1 MPIRD
6 LIIPEASSAIIE
18 PVSQQ
23 MVYAVLSRLGLRNTF
38 GDNIYITNDYQKPS
52 LTSDDDHNTLI
63 SKNRCDVKMSVS
75 WNPSETKWDVN
86 SFNYT
91 QSYGTTML
99 LDRSL
104 VPIFN
109 DGVSGVQITEHQLPC
124 SMILE
129 FSLQFKDREL
139 AFLAFSA
146 IANTSLKDSV
156 INVHNLSYSYPVG
169 MDMFKAINQIYQ
181 LRKSSLVLPF
191 WDYLQRC
198 SCGAIQYI
206 QQRTGDLVE
215 LVIKRHDLR
224 TMGVLEYNQTAPT
237 VIDQDR
243 GVDRFV
249 VEFTYTIQFARPDA
263 LRLSFPVV
271 ICNQMVP
278 LWMIPKPVVS
288 ETSKLHGILQE
299 HSLSWY
305 LKSISTHQQVVT
317 RLPSYD
323 DFRPP
328 YEPVVSAGF
337 VEFFD
342 AVVMLDDTDTTT
354 INLLDLGDVQLHE
367 KVVEIMKLEGSDI
380 FSTKSLI
387 NLTVYCNDIPVD
399 NTLLSID
406 NNLVLTLGN
415 ITVTAGNITAAA
427 GNITVSAGN
436 FVDSGGNNISATPIG
451 GGMDY
456 FGTVEPAK
464 WLFRNGQAVSRATY
478 AALFAVIGTT
488 FGVGNGTTTFNVPD
502 ERGRVSAG
510 DDTMGAKA
518 AGRLTNSATGG
529 CVGTI
534 GDSGGEQAHTMTTLE
549 LVAHTHNLSGGTLI
563 AGSQIPQTGGGLT
576 GGSAVTSSTGST
588 TPFNVVQP
596 TLVCYK
602 IIYAGV

>member
-406 NNLVLTLGN
+406 NNLVLT
-415 ITVTAGNITAAA
+415 
-427 GNITVSAGN
+427 
-436 FVDSGGNNISATPIG
+436 ISIRNKYKRYHLVLSEATNLRSL
-451 GGMDY
+451 DY
-456 FGTVEPAK
+456 K
-464 WLFRNGQAVSRATY
+464 WF
-478 AALFAVIGTT
+478 
-488 FGVGNGTTTFNVPD
+488 
-502 ERGRVSAG
+502 
-510 DDTMGAKA
+510 K
-518 AGRLTNSATGG
+518 
-529 CVGTI
+529 
-534 GDSGGEQAHTMTTLE
+534 
-549 LVAHTHNLSGGTLI
+549 TLI
-563 AGSQIPQTGGGLT
+563 AYRTFFPITIIRNLQKLIDMKYCYIDNHNEVLLLINNKINDTTIDDQIATLIIAGHLTHYAYSYTSTAEQLSQYLMHYISPISDVPVYDEYVKLCMSAGLLKDRQLYSGYIRTYRGYPFLSGSIRGVIPRFNIPLRVIDANICTSNFELT
-576 GGSAVTSSTGST
+576 
-588 TPFNVVQP
+588 
-596 TLVCYK
+596 
-602 IIYAGV
+602 